1 MAAEL
6 HVELVAADRQVWS
19 GEATLVV
26 ARTTSGDIGVM
37 PGHQPLLG
45 VLESGP
51 VTIRTSEG
59 ATVIAAVHGGFISF
73 ADNKLSLLAEIAE
86 LSDEIDVQRAEREL
100 ERAKAE
106 GDAAAERR
114 ADVRRSSAAAG
125 TGVIRSRSRLRQ
137 IWMFFPFRYLLKV
150 PRRRGGR
157 CRWSSL

>member
-51 VTIRTSEG
+51 VTIRTSDG
-59 ATVIAAVHGGFISF
+59 ATVVAAVHGGFVSF

-86 LSDEIDVQRAEREL
+86 LADEIDVQRTEREL

-106 GDAAAERR
+106 GDTHAERR
-114 ADVRRSSAAAG
+114 ADVRLRAATAA
-125 TGVIRSRSRLRQ
+125 R
-137 IWMFFPFRYLLKV
+137 
-150 PRRRGGR
+150 
-157 CRWSSL
+157 

>member
-6 HVELVAADRQVWS
+6 HVALVAADREVWS

-51 VTIRTSEG
+51 VTIRTSDG
-59 ATVIAAVHGGFISF
+59 GTVIAAVHGGFISF
-73 ADNKLSLLAEIAE
+73 ADDKLSLLAEIAE
-86 LSDEIDVQRAEREL
+86 LTYDCVRRRRAETARRVMTSLSRGRHRSDPEPV
-100 ERAKAE
+100 
-106 GDAAAERR
+106 AAE
-114 ADVRRSSAAAG
+114 ADLDVFS
-125 TGVIRSRSRLRQ
+125 VPL
-137 IWMFFPFRYLLKV
+137 PVLKV

>member
-6 HVELVAADRQVWS
+6 HVALVAADREVWS

-51 VTIRTSEG
+51 VTIRTSDG
-59 ATVIAAVHGGFISF
+59 ATVVAAVHGGFISF

-86 LSDEIDVQRAEREL
+86 LSDEINVQRAEREL
-100 ERAKAE
+100 ERASSELAE
-106 GDAAAERR
+106 AMGADEVAELREELRRELERMDRDQRARR
-114 ADVRRSSAAAG
+114 AA
-125 TGVIRSRSRLRQ
+125 
-137 IWMFFPFRYLLKV
+137 
-150 PRRRGGR
+150 
-157 CRWSSL
+157 

>member
-19 GEATLVV
+19 GEAVLVV

-59 ATVIAAVHGGFISF
+59 TVVAAVHGGFISY

-86 LSDEIDVQRAEREL
+86 LADEIDQQRAERAL
-100 ERAKAE
+100 ERAKSDD
-106 GDAAAERR
+106 DAAAERR
-114 ADVRRSSAAAG
+114 ADVR
-125 TGVIRSRSRLRQ
+125 LRALAV
-137 IWMFFPFRYLLKV
+137 R
-150 PRRRGGR
+150 
-157 CRWSSL
+157 